1 MIRKLIVL
9 GGLGVALVAFTLVG
23 CNKAQPTAA
32 PQPGGE
38 PKPGDVKKDGHGDH
52 KGDGKKDGHG
62 DHKAGDGKKDG
73 HGDHKTGDIKKD
85 DHGHAHKPGAHGGM
99 IVSLGKDSYHAEAV
113 FEKDGALRLYML
125 GKDESKPQ
133 EVEVQELVAHV
144 IPAGSTDAVQVKLTA
159 DRQKGDAA
167 GKTTVFVG
175 KFPPE
180 LHGKKVQVT
189 INNIQIGTERFRITF
204 ANEKAH

>member
-1 MIRKLIVL
+1 MVRNLLVL
-9 GGLGVALVAFTLVG
+9 GSLGVALVAFTLVG
-23 CNKAQPTAA
+23 CNKTQPTSA
-32 PQPGGE
+32 PPPGGE
-38 PKPGDVKKDGHGDH
+38 PKPGDPKKDGHGDH
-52 KGDGKKDGHG
+52 KPGDGKKDDHG
-62 DHKAGDGKKDG
+62 DHKAGDG
-73 HGDHKTGDIKKD
+73 KKD
-85 DHGHAHKPGAHGGM
+85 DHGHAHKPGAHGGT

-113 FEKDGALRLYML
+113 FEKDGAIRLYML

-133 EVEVQELVAHV
+133 EIEVQELVAHV
-144 IPAGSTDAVQVKLTA
+144 TPAGSTDAVQVKLTA
-159 DRQKGDAA
+159 DPPKGTTA

-175 KFPPE
+175 KLPHE